1 MTIDQL
7 KVLSLGYLTGSDMLQ
22 FCPGQL
28 LTTQYERD
36 SASLQRGADFAY
48 DEFTG
53 ALNSKY
59 DTATELTKTGT
70 SRANLCVKLI
80 SILAI
85 RNILAGIQHDSEK
98 LNDSFIWADKYIH
111 EVNIGQKSIKV
122 EQASEAK
129 LSNSGLV
136 DSSFNTIG

>member
-7 KVLSLGYLTGSDMLQ
+7 KVLSLGYLTGSDLLQ

-28 LTTQYERD
+28 LLTQYERD

-59 DTATELTKTGT
+59 DTATELTKTTGR
-70 SRANLCVKLI
+70 SNLCIKLI

-85 RNILAGIQHDSEK
+85 RNILAGITHDSEK
-98 LNDSFIWADKYIH
+98 LNDSFTWADKYIK

-122 EQASEAK
+122 EQAPANK
-129 LSNSGLV
+129 LSSSGLV